1 MLMKPAQLKTD
12 LHKFID
18 QIQDSTILQ
27 AVHMILAKQI
37 AAESDFWDELT
48 VEQQADLEAGMADL
62 EAGRKKNFTEVL
74 NKYK

>member
-1 MLMKPAQLKTD
+1 MKPGQLKTD

-27 AVHMILAKQI
+27 AVHMILAKQV
-37 AAESDFWDELT
+37 AVESDFWDELT
-48 VEQQADLEAGMADL
+48 LAQQADIEAGLADL
-62 EAGRKKNFTEVL
+62 EAGRNKPLSEVL